1 MNTEEPLP
9 ASLVGGR
16 KEKSLQ
22 CCGVHDVSEHTKFS
36 VHVSS
41 EYSAKE

>member
-9 ASLVGGR
+9 SSLVGGR
-16 KEKSLQ
+16 KRKSLQ
-22 CCGVHDVSEHTKFS
+22 CCGVHDVTEHARYT

-41 EYSAKE
+41 EYSAEE